1 MTACIHGEVCREYV
15 RRFSHLCRKGLFSGG
30 DGYACI
36 LSRDCP
42 SGCRFYEP
50 EERTCHDVS
59 NGGEEFR
66 CSECGTQVE
75 VECDGFV
82 LLIGGKTDNIRFCPN
97 CGARV
102 VANE

>member
-1 MTACIHGEVCREYV
+1 MTPCIHGEVCREYV

-50 EERTCHDVS
+50 KRERTCRIYDTDHGFEDS
-59 NGGEEFR
+59 IRCDACQMTFR
-66 CSECGTQVE
+66 
-75 VECDGFV
+75 
-82 LLIGGKTDNIRFCPN
+82 RP
-97 CGARV
+97 
-102 VANE
+102 